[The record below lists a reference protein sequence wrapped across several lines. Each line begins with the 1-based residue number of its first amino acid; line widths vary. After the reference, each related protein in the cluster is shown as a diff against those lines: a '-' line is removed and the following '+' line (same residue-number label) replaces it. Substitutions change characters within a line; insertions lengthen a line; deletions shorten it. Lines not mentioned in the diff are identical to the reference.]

1 MTTEKQT
8 WERVRIKTKYAEIVR
23 KVAAIRDESFI
34 DALYRIIDY
43 YWDAQR
49 GIAPN
54 KPVETITSTPG
65 KDVGESTQIDLSD
78 FE

>member
-23 KVAAIRDESFI
+23 KVAAIRNESFI

-43 YWDAQR
+43 YWDVHM
-49 GIAPN
+49 GIASN
-54 KPVETITSTPG
+54 KPTTTVVSTSSKEIT
-65 KDVGESTQIDLSD
+65 ESTEIDLSD